1 MKNKELNKFLEA
13 KAYEHLSWKCN
24 TDNIYKKITSG
35 IAALRSLRDFFDKDT
50 LLSVYHALVQP
61 HFDYCCEV
69 WDVFGESQS
78 KRLQKLHNRS
88 ARVIMNMNNDVD
100 YTIAL
105 NSLGWETLEVQ
116 RKKAK
121 AKLMFKLL
129 NNLGPKS
136 LTKLFTKKC
145 EVTKYDLR
153 NSSISLHLP
162 QPRTNK
168 MKKSFMYDGAVLWNS
183 LRNEV
188 KECQSL
194 SSFGTKLLLMYS

>member
-1 MKNKELNKFLEA
+1 
-13 KAYEHLSWKCN
+13 
-24 TDNIYKKITSG
+24 
-35 IAALRSLRDFFDKDT
+35 
-50 LLSVYHALVQP
+50 
-61 HFDYCCEV
+61 
-69 WDVFGESQS
+69 
-78 KRLQKLHNRS
+78 
-88 ARVIMNMNNDVD
+88 MNNDVD

-105 NSLGWETLEVQ
+105 NSLGWETLQVQ

-188 KECQSL
+188 KECKSL
-194 SSFGTKLLLMYS
+194 SSFGTKLILMYS

>member
-1 MKNKELNKFLEA
+1 
-13 KAYEHLSWKCN
+13 
-24 TDNIYKKITSG
+24 
-35 IAALRSLRDFFDKDT
+35 
-50 LLSVYHALVQP
+50 
-61 HFDYCCEV
+61 
-69 WDVFGESQS
+69 
-78 KRLQKLHNRS
+78 
-88 ARVIMNMNNDVD
+88 MNNDVD

-105 NSLGWETLEVQ
+105 NSLGWETIEVQ
-116 RKKAK
+116 KKKAK

-136 LTKLFTKKC
+136 LTKHFTKKC

-168 MKKSFMYDGAVLWNS
+168 MKKSFIYDGAVLWNS

-188 KECQSL
+188 KECKSL
-194 SSFGTKLLLMYS
+194 SSFGTKLLLIYS

>member
-1 MKNKELNKFLEA
+1 
-13 KAYEHLSWKCN
+13 
-24 TDNIYKKITSG
+24 
-35 IAALRSLRDFFDKDT
+35 
-50 LLSVYHALVQP
+50 
-61 HFDYCCEV
+61 
-69 WDVFGESQS
+69 
-78 KRLQKLHNRS
+78 
-88 ARVIMNMNNDVD
+88 MNMNNDVE

-105 NSLGWETLEVQ
+105 NSLGWKTLEVQ

-136 LTKLFTKKC
+136 LTILLTKKC

-168 MKKSFMYDGAVLWNS
+168 KKNLYVRWCCSMEFL
-183 LRNEV
+183 
-188 KECQSL
+188 K
-194 SSFGTKLLLMYS
+194 K

>member
-1 MKNKELNKFLEA
+1 MQE
-13 KAYEHLSWKCN
+13 
-24 TDNIYKKITSG
+24 DNFGNSCTLTSER
-35 IAALRSLRDFFDKDT
+35 LFDEDT

-69 WDVFGESQS
+69 WDVFDESQS

-105 NSLGWETLEVQ
+105 NSLGWETLQVQ

-129 NNLGPKS
+129 NNLEPKS
-136 LTKLFTKKC
+136 LFTKKC
-145 EVTKYDLR
+145 EVAKYDLR

-168 MKKSFMYDGAVLWNS
+168 MKKSFMYDGAVLWNF
-183 LRNEV
+183 LRNEE
-188 KECQSL
+188 KGCKSL
-194 SSFGTKLLLMYS
+194 SSFGTK